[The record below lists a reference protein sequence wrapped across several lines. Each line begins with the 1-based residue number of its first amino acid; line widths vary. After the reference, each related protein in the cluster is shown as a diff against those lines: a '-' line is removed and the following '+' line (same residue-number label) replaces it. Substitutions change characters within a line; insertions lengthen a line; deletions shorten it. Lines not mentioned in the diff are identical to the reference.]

1 MQQLWNRY
9 KEVVLYLVC
18 GGCTTLVNIVAY
30 YICAHLLVL
39 GTVPSTCYAWI
50 AAVLFAYVSN
60 KLWVFESKL
69 SGFKAVVREM
79 ASFFACRVL
88 TGLVDLAIMYVFV
101 AVLHVNDVVVKIGS
115 NIIVVVLNYFASKLF
130 IFKK

>member
-9 KEVVLYLVC
+9 KEMILYLVC
-18 GGCTTLVNIVAY
+18 GGCSTLVNIAAY
-30 YICAHLLVL
+30 YICAYPLSL
-39 GTVPSTCYAWI
+39 GTVVSTCYAWI

-60 KLWVFESKL
+60 KLWVFESRL
-69 SGFKAVVREM
+69 SGCREVAREM
-79 ASFFACRVL
+79 LSFFSCRIL

-101 AVLHVNDVVVKIGS
+101 DVLHVNDVVVKIGS
-115 NIIVVVLNYFASKLF
+115 NVIVIVLNYFASKFF